1 MPGPGLPVIA
11 AGVGVALRGFGKA
24 LKTFARRERRQRLG
38 LPRKTY
44 TERML
49 ERKARAKKKLE
60 NRKKSRTG
68 GR

>member
-11 AGVGVALRGFGKA
+11 AGVGIALRGFGKA
-24 LKTFARRERRQRLG
+24 VKNFVRAEKRQALG

-44 TERML
+44 TQKML
-49 ERKARAKKKLE
+49 ERKARAKKKLA
-60 NRKKSRTG
+60 NRKKARTG

>member
-1 MPGPGLPVIA
+1 MPGPGLPAVA
-11 AGVGVALRGFGKA
+11 AGVGIALRGFGKA
-24 LKTFARRERRQRLG
+24 VKNFVRAEKRQALG

-44 TERML
+44 TQKML
-49 ERKARAKKKLE
+49 EAKKRAKKRLE

>member
-24 LKTFARRERRQRLG
+24 LSTFARRQRRQRLG
-38 LPRKTY
+38 LPKKTY
-44 TERML
+44 TERMR
-49 ERKARAKKKLE
+49 ENKARGKKLAE
-60 NRKKSRTG
+60 KRKKARTG

>member
-1 MPGPGLPVIA
+1 MPGPGAPLIA
-11 AGVGVALRGFGKA
+11 AGVGIALRGFGKA
-24 LKTFARRERRQRLG
+24 VKNFIRAEKRQALG
-38 LPRKTY
+38 LPKKTY

-49 ERKARAKKKLE
+49 ENKARAKKKLA

>member
-49 ERKARAKKKLE
+49 ERKARVKKL
-60 NRKKSRTG
+60 RKKYRTG

>member
-1 MPGPGLPVIA
+1 MPGPGLPIIA
-11 AGVGVALRGFGKA
+11 GGVGIALRGFGKA
-24 LKTFARRERRQRLG
+24 LSTIARRQRRHILG
-38 LPRKTY
+38 LPKKTY

-49 ERKARAKKKLE
+49 ENKARAKKKLA

>member
-24 LKTFARRERRQRLG
+24 LSTFARRQRRQRLG

-49 ERKARAKKKLE
+49 ERKARGKKLAE
-60 NRKKSRTG
+60 KRKKNRTG